1 MCPLSAPDSK
11 EQNLLRKVRLLSQ
24 MLFGA
29 SLSGNLST
37 TQLRS
42 FWRQCNVLVTEALI
56 TQIPIKCTLAIGT
69 LIQRKIIKIQTN
81 ICFFYGDVKY
91 ARGKSS
97 TLKKSTHLCAV
108 GVKLLFGHCPFESSF
123 CNKGFPIP
131 AINQSI
137 KRCRSERYLKWG
149 RVRILKKCDN

>member
-1 MCPLSAPDSK
+1 
-11 EQNLLRKVRLLSQ
+11 

-29 SLSGNLST
+29 SLSGDLST
-37 TQLRS
+37 TQLES

-56 TQIPIKCTLAIGT
+56 TKIPIKWTLAIGT

-97 TLKKSTHLCAV
+97 TLKKVPIWARGGV
-108 GVKLLFGHCPFESSF
+108 GVKLLFGHYPFESSF

-131 AINQSI
+131 AIN
-137 KRCRSERYLKWG
+137 
-149 RVRILKKCDN
+149 